1 MFDVVV
7 AADLE
12 WGIGK
17 ANALPWPKLKGDLAH
32 FKKVTS
38 DAPEGQRNAIIM
50 GRKTWESAE
59 VAGRPL
65 PRRLN
70 IVISRSTLLVPGGV
84 VAAGSFDKALSI
96 ATAASTPPRSSN
108 GATSNA
114 RVATIST
121 VAGDASAAAS
131 MVEAMPVAN
140 TFVVGG
146 AQIFTEGFDHPALR
160 YVYLTRIA
168 GRFGCDTHIP
178 DLTAKGFEAVA
189 WDGTSESEDN
199 GVRYRIERFTRR

>member
-32 FKKVTS
+32 FKRVTS
-38 DAPEGQRNAIIM
+38 AAPEGQRNAIVM
-50 GRKTWESAE
+50 GRKTWDSAE

-70 IVISRSTLLVPGGV
+70 IVVSRGTPAVPEGV
-84 VAAGSFDKALSI
+84 VVAHSLDDALLAAE
-96 ATAASTPPRSSN
+96 R
-108 GATSNA
+108 
-114 RVATIST
+114 
-121 VAGDASAAAS
+121 AGDIAS
-131 MVEAMPVAN
+131 

-146 AQIFTEGFDHPALR
+146 AQLLRDGLAHPALR
-160 YVYLTRIA
+160 HVYLTRVD

-178 DLTAKGFEAVA
+178 DLDACGFHPVPWEGACEGE
-189 WDGTSESEDN
+189 DG
-199 GVRYRIERFTRR
+199 GVRYRIERLARG